1 MSSGDITLEYDER
14 KSSLNEAKPIT
25 GFKIELVIASG
36 TSTKEETVDK
46 NMLITGLYFWGPQL
60 TTAGKTVEL
69 LLLDEDDNEIYT
81 FGECDFSSATAADRK
96 HARHT
101 ERGIME
107 TTTIKVESD
116 ENVNS
121 DRAFYVTVKGL

>member
-1 MSSGDITLEYDER
+1 MATGDITDEYDER
-14 KSSLNEAKPIT
+14 LSGTNGAKPIT
-25 GFKIELVIASG
+25 GFKKELVIANG
-36 TSTKEETVDK
+36 TSSKEETVDK

-107 TTTIKVESD
+107 TTTIKVEAD

-121 DRAFYVTVKGL
+121 DRTFYLTVRGL

>member
-1 MSSGDITLEYDER
+1 MATGDITGGYDER
-14 KSSLNEAKPIT
+14 LSGTNGAKPIT

-36 TSTKEETVDK
+36 TSSKEETVDK
-46 NMLITGLYFWGPQL
+46 NLLITGLYFWGPQL
-60 TTAGKTVEL
+60 TTAGKTVEI

-101 ERGIME
+101 ERGIMG
-107 TTTIKVESD
+107 TTTIKVEAD

-121 DRAFYVTVKGL
+121 DRTFYLTGKGL